1 LAGTRRFFD
10 AFFDLEPYHW
20 QGFLSS
26 RLYLME
32 VTLDTTSMK
41 LLCEIYVL
49 CALGC
54 FNELL
59 HAYSSEERGLV
70 I

>member
-1 LAGTRRFFD
+1 
-10 AFFDLEPYHW
+10 
-20 QGFLSS
+20 
-26 RLYLME
+26 
-32 VTLDTTSMK
+32 MK
-41 LLCEIYVL
+41 LLCEIYAL

-70 I
+70 ISKIQ